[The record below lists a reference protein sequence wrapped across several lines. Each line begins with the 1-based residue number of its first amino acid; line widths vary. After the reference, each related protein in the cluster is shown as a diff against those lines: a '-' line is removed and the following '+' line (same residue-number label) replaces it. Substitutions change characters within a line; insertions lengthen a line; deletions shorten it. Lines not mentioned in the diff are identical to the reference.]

1 LTQLRRIDPVV
12 HALVVVKIV
21 ERVVVH
27 AKIAKDAFFDVEHR
41 VVVGVDRL
49 QFGIGDWSRVR
60 DTISVNVKEGHEN
73 ADDQNFGFVGGVT
86 HGVAQRIRP
95 ALDLHQ
101 VLIGM
106 KRALIEDDSVCG

>member
-1 LTQLRRIDPVV
+1 V

-49 QFGIGDWSRVR
+49 QFGIGD
-60 DTISVNVKEGHEN
+60 
-73 ADDQNFGFVGGVT
+73 
-86 HGVAQRIRP
+86 
-95 ALDLHQ
+95 
-101 VLIGM
+101 
-106 KRALIEDDSVCG
+106 